1 MTFITNFAARRSV
14 LATGLQSA
22 KLRRRQFSG
31 LTPTARQKSVRRGVA
46 VLLVLGM
53 LAMTLALSYASLRG
67 QATVAQLAENQGR
80 GEEARLAAESGI
92 YTALRKMSDGTWA
105 GADTSFSGNVSDHSW
120 YEVSFVTG
128 DALLTPADS
137 SYGEFAYR
145 VTIASTGYSSDPSQ
159 PAVRAIHKV
168 DAIVQLARRTILA
181 EPATWADLE
190 PYAVHQWA
198 NRQIYTHFP
207 VRIQGPTQIRG
218 ALHLANEYPLV
229 SEPEKR
235 YLQDLKAKRDDGGPD
250 HRPFAGP
257 LTIAFS
263 KQSTATMTQL
273 QTDLGLTLADTT
285 ASNTSP
291 VAHPGPV
298 VSYRLYPGGKAY
310 TAPILQDEY
319 GSALENVTLEPDPT
333 TNPLGIYRN
342 RNSIDVND
350 NVRIRGTI
358 IGEGTTS
365 DIQVYGA
372 NVSLEPVNLA
382 PLEGSSQTYQLPVA
396 ILRDDIDIH
405 DTSDATISGLL
416 MCYDEFEIRS
426 GSKNAQFQFNGQLM
440 AAGLA
445 VRGREEFALLGSLEW
460 TTQHALFLLQFDP
473 LVPTATRYFPEWM
486 EDQVNLPEEP
496 RLRFTRDTS
505 GVKYHWHPWG
515 TQAVYQ
521 KDPADPGLRWN
532 LVRWVEGS

>member
-1 MTFITNFAARRSV
+1 MTFIKNFAARRSP
-14 LATGLQSA
+14 ASSSRTN
-22 KLRRRQFSG
+22 
-31 LTPTARQKSVRRGVA
+31 TKSERSRRGVA

-92 YTALRKMSDGTWA
+92 YTAMRKMSDGTWA

-120 YEVSFVTG
+120 YEVSFITG
-128 DALLTPADS
+128 DAQLTPADP

-159 PAVRAIHKV
+159 PSVQAIHKV

-190 PYAVHQWA
+190 PFAVHQWA

-207 VRIQGPTQIRG
+207 VRIDGAAQIMGP
-218 ALHLANEYPLV
+218 LNLANEYPLV
-229 SEPEKR
+229 SAAEKR
-235 YLQDLKAKRDDGGPD
+235 YLQDLNAKRQAGGPD
-250 HRPFAGP
+250 NRPFKGP
-257 LTIAFS
+257 VTIAFT
-263 KQSTATMTQL
+263 KQSAATLTQL
-273 QTDLGLTLADTT
+273 QSDLGLTLTDTT
-285 ASNTSP
+285 PIHTSP
-291 VAHPGPV
+291 VAHPGSV
-298 VSYRLYPGGKAY
+298 ISYRLYPGGKAY
-310 TAPILQDEY
+310 TAPILQNDY
-319 GSALENVTLEPDPT
+319 GSTLENVTLEPSPT

-342 RNSIDVND
+342 RNSIDVNS
-350 NVRIRGTI
+350 NVHIRGTI
-358 IGEGTTS
+358 IGEGATS
-365 DIQVYGA
+365 DIQVYGT
-372 NVSLEPVNLA
+372 NVSFEPVNLA

-396 ILRDDIDIH
+396 ILRDDLDIH
-405 DTSDATISGLL
+405 DTSNATISGLT
-416 MCYDEFEIRS
+416 MCYDEFEIRN
-426 GSKNAQFQFNGQLM
+426 GSKLAQFQMNGQLM
-440 AAGLA
+440 TAGLA
-445 VRGREEFALLGSLEW
+445 VRGRNEFALLGTLEW
-460 TTQHALFLLQFDP
+460 TTQHTLFTLQYLP
-473 LVPTATRYFPEWM
+473 LVPTSTQYFPEWM
-486 EDQVNLPEEP
+486 QDKVNLPEEP
-496 RLRFTRDTS
+496 RLKFQRDTS